1 MSLRKL
7 YEVSRPVMTMKVSAE
22 REVFSNGITNQLLV
36 YWKWDKVITTFPLV
50 STVETRIRIK
60 CAEPISENGQI
71 MQQKL
76 TCELHCTSEMTF
88 S

>member
-36 YWKWDKVITTFPLV
+36 YWKIGLK
-50 STVETRIRIK
+50 
-60 CAEPISENGQI
+60 
-71 MQQKL
+71 
-76 TCELHCTSEMTF
+76 
-88 S
+88 

>member
-36 YWKWDKVITTFPLV
+36 YWKMRQNNYHNSFDVDLGDQKVYEDMLNDV
-50 STVETRIRIK
+50 LK
-60 CAEPISENGQI
+60 MDN
-71 MQQKL
+71 
-76 TCELHCTSEMTF
+76 
-88 S
+88 